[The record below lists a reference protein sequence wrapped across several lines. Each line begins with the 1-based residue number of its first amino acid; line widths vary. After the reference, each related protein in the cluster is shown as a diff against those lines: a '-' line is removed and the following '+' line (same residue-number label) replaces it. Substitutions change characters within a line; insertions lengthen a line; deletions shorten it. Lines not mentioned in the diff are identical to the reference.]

1 MGWFATG
8 FGFIIGN
15 AIGGPLGGIIGAVMA
30 NYLTKD
36 EGGDDTPHARP
47 GNGKRKAPPQGNDRR
62 QQAPKDGVAGEMLF
76 LGAAAAMLAKLAK
89 ADGHISQEEIA
100 SAETAFTRLGLNAE
114 KRDFCIRVFRQA
126 KDDEHTIYE
135 YADSFADAQPDEEIR
150 VVFYD
155 ILWDLAAA
163 DGRLDREEKTM
174 LRFLPRHLRISP
186 TLFFAQFARRVN
198 DSGSDSSRDSRSGRQ
213 SGSGHRHSAPRRK
226 SDPLAEA
233 YATLGCSPTDS
244 DDEVKKAYREKAK
257 KLHPDEM
264 MAQGLPPELVQKANG
279 EMARVNAAYD
289 LIRKERKCHG

>member
-15 AIGGPLGGIIGAVMA
+15 AIGGPLGGVIGAVLA

-36 EGGDDTPHARP
+36 EGDDNNPYARP
-47 GNGKRKAPPQGNDRR
+47 GNGKRKVPPNGNGRR
-62 QQAPKDGVAGEMLF
+62 NQTPKDETAREMLF

-89 ADGHISQEEIA
+89 ADGHITQEEIA
-100 SAETAFTRLGLNAE
+100 SAEAAFSRLGLNAE

-135 YADSFADAQPDEEIR
+135 YADSFADSQPDEEIR

-174 LRFLPRHLRISP
+174 LRFLPRHLRISQ

-198 DSGSDSSRDSRSGRQ
+198 DPGSNSGQQSRSGRQ
-213 SGSGHRHSAPRRK
+213 SGSGRRHSAPPRAN
-226 SDPLAEA
+226 DPLAEA
-233 YATLGCSPTDS
+233 YATLGCSPTAS
-244 DDEVKKAYREKAK
+244 DDELKKAYREKAK

-264 MAQGLPPELVQKANG
+264 MAQGLPPELVQKAND

-289 LIRKERKCHG
+289 LIRKSRKN

>member
-15 AIGGPLGGIIGAVMA
+15 ALGGPLGGVIGAVLA

-36 EGGDDTPHARP
+36 EGEKDNPYVHPD
-47 GNGKRKAPPQGNDRR
+47 NGKRKGTSNRNAHRR
-62 QQAPKDGVAGEMLF
+62 QAPKDEAAREMLF

-89 ADGHISQEEIA
+89 ADGHITQEEIS
-100 SAETAFTRLGLNAE
+100 SAEQAFTRLGISGE
-114 KRDFCIRVFRQA
+114 KRDFCIGVFRAA
-126 KDDEHTIYE
+126 KDDEHTIYD
-135 YADSFADAQPDEEIR
+135 YADSFADSQPDEEIR
-150 VVFYD
+150 IVFYD
-155 ILWDLAAA
+155 LLWDLAAA

-186 TLFFAQFARRVN
+186 ALFFAQYARRVN
-198 DSGSDSSRDSRSGRQ
+198 DAGDNSDRQSRSRSRSG
-213 SGSGHRHSAPRRK
+213 SGRRGSPPPRA

-233 YATLGCSPTDS
+233 YATLGCSPTAS
-244 DDEVKKAYREKAK
+244 DDELKRAYREKAK

-264 MAQGLPPELVQKANG
+264 MAQGLPPELVQKAND

-289 LIRKERKCHG
+289 LIRKSRKD

>member
-15 AIGGPLGGIIGAVMA
+15 AIGGPLGGIIGAVVA

-36 EGGDDTPHARP
+36 ERGDDNSNARP
-47 GNGKRKAPPQGNDRR
+47 GNGKRKVPPQGNRRR
-62 QQAPKDGVAGEMLF
+62 QQAATDEAAREMLF

-100 SAETAFTRLGLNAE
+100 SAEAAFTCLGLNAE

-126 KDDEHTIYE
+126 KDDGHTIYE

-163 DGRLDREEKTM
+163 DGSLDREEKNM
-174 LRFLPRHLRISP
+174 LRFLPRHLRISQA
-186 TLFFAQFARRVN
+186 LFFAQFARRVN
-198 DSGSDSSRDSRSGRQ
+198 ASGSDSGRQSRSDRQ
-213 SGSGHRHSAPRRK
+213 SGSGHRRGAQSRAT
-226 SDPLAEA
+226 DPLTEA
-233 YATLGCSPTDS
+233 YATLGCSPTAS
-244 DDEVKKAYREKAK
+244 DDEIKKAYRERAK

-264 MAQGLPPELVQKANG
+264 MAQGLPPELVQKAND

-289 LIRKERKCHG
+289 LIRKSRKN

>member
-8 FGFIIGN
+8 FGFLIGN
-15 AIGGPLGGIIGAVMA
+15 AIGGPLGGVIGAVLA

-36 EGGDDTPHARP
+36 EGGNDNPYAHP
-47 GNGKRKAPPQGNDRR
+47 GNGKRKVPPNGNGKRR
-62 QQAPKDGVAGEMLF
+62 QTPKDEAAREMLF

-100 SAETAFTRLGLNAE
+100 SAEQAFARLGISGE
-114 KRDFCIRVFRQA
+114 KRDFCVGVFRAA
-126 KDDEHTIYE
+126 KDDEHSIYE
-135 YADSFADAQPDEEIR
+135 YADAFADSQPDEEIR

-155 ILWDLAAA
+155 LLWDLAAA

-174 LRFLPRHLRISP
+174 LRFLPRHLRISSA
-186 TLFFAQFARRVN
+186 LFYAQYARRVN
-198 DSGSDSSRDSRSGRQ
+198 ESGDYSGRQ
-213 SGSGHRHSAPRRK
+213 SRSGGQSESGRRCSPPPRA

-233 YATLGCSPTDS
+233 YATLGCPRTAS
-244 DDEVKKAYREKAK
+244 DDDLKKAYREKAK

-264 MAQGLPPELVQKANG
+264 MAQGLPPELVQKANE

-289 LIRKERKCHG
+289 LIRKSRKN

>member
-8 FGFIIGN
+8 FGFLIGN
-15 AIGGPLGGIIGAVMA
+15 AIGGPLGGVIGAVLA

-36 EGGDDTPHARP
+36 DGDNDNPYAHS
-47 GNGKRKAPPQGNDRR
+47 GNGKRKVPPNGNGR
-62 QQAPKDGVAGEMLF
+62 QRQTPKDEAAHEMLF
-76 LGAAAAMLAKLAK
+76 LGAVAAMLAKLAK
-89 ADGHISQEEIA
+89 ADGLISQEEIA
-100 SAETAFTRLGLNAE
+100 SAEKAFARLGISGE
-114 KRDFCIRVFRQA
+114 KRDFCIGVFRAA

-135 YADSFADAQPDEEIR
+135 YAHAFADSQPDEEIR

-155 ILWDLAAA
+155 LLWDLATA

-186 TLFFAQFARRVN
+186 ALFYAQYARRVN
-198 DSGSDSSRDSRSGRQ
+198 ESGDYYSGRQ
-213 SGSGHRHSAPRRK
+213 SRSGGQSGSGRRRSPPPRA

-233 YATLGCSPTDS
+233 YATLGCPRTAS
-244 DDEVKKAYREKAK
+244 DDDLKKAYREKAK

-264 MAQGLPPELVQKANG
+264 MAQGLPPELVQKANE

-289 LIRKERKCHG
+289 LIRKSRKN

>member
-15 AIGGPLGGIIGAVMA
+15 AIGGPLGGVIGAVLA

-36 EGGDDTPHARP
+36 EGDNDNRHARQD
-47 GNGKRKAPPQGNDRR
+47 NGKRKVPPQGNGRR
-62 QQAPKDGVAGEMLF
+62 NQTPKDEAAREMLF

-100 SAETAFTRLGLNAE
+100 SAEAAFTRLGLNAE

-135 YADSFADAQPDEEIR
+135 YADSFADAQADEEIR

-186 TLFFAQFARRVN
+186 TLFFAQFARRVH
-198 DSGSDSSRDSRSGRQ
+198 DSGQDSRQQSRSERQSQSGR
-213 SGSGHRHSAPRRK
+213 RTSAPPRTI
-226 SDPLAEA
+226 DPLAEA

-244 DDEVKKAYREKAK
+244 DEDVKKAYREKAK
-257 KLHPDEM
+257 KLHPDKM
-264 MAQGLPPELVQKANG
+264 MAQGLPPELIQKAND
-279 EMARVNAAYD
+279 EMVRVNAAFD
-289 LIRKERKCHG
+289 LIRKSRKN

>member
-8 FGFIIGN
+8 FGFLIGN
-15 AIGGPLGGIIGAVMA
+15 AIGGPLGGIVGAVLA

-36 EGGDDTPHARP
+36 EGGNDNPYARP
-47 GNGKRKAPPQGNDRR
+47 GNGKRKVPPKGDGRK
-62 QQAPKDGVAGEMLF
+62 QQAPTDEAAREMLF

-100 SAETAFTRLGLNAE
+100 SAEAAFTRLGLNAE

-126 KDDEHTIYE
+126 KDDEHAIYE
-135 YADSFADAQPDEEIR
+135 YADSFADSQPDEEIR

-163 DGRLDREEKTM
+163 DGRLAREEKTM

-186 TLFFAQFARRVN
+186 ALFYAQYARRV
-198 DSGSDSSRDSRSGRQ
+198 SDAGANSDRQSRSGSQ
-213 SGSGHRHSAPRRK
+213 SGSGRRRSTPPRA

-233 YATLGCSPTDS
+233 YATLGCSPTVS
-244 DDEVKKAYREKAK
+244 DEEIKRAYREKAK

-264 MAQGLPPELVQKANG
+264 MAQGLPPELIQKAND

-289 LIRKERKCHG
+289 LIRKSRKD

>member
-8 FGFIIGN
+8 FGFLIGN
-15 AIGGPLGGIIGAVMA
+15 AIGGPLGGVIGAVLA

-36 EGGDDTPHARP
+36 EGGKDNPYASP
-47 GNGKRKAPPQGNDRR
+47 GNGKRKVPPNGNGRNR
-62 QQAPKDGVAGEMLF
+62 QPPKDETAREMLF
-76 LGAAAAMLAKLAK
+76 LGAVAAMLAKLAK

-100 SAETAFTRLGLNAE
+100 SAEQAFARLGISGE
-114 KRDFCIRVFRQA
+114 KRDFCIGVFRAA
-126 KDDEHTIYE
+126 KDDEHSIYE
-135 YADSFADAQPDEEIR
+135 YGDAFADSQPDEEIR

-155 ILWDLAAA
+155 LLWDLAAA

-186 TLFFAQFARRVN
+186 ALFYAQYARRVN
-198 DSGSDSSRDSRSGRQ
+198 ESGDSSGRQ
-213 SGSGHRHSAPRRK
+213 SRSGGQTGSGRRRSPPPRA

-233 YATLGCSPTDS
+233 YATLGCQPTAS
-244 DDEVKKAYREKAK
+244 DEEVKKAYREKAK

-264 MAQGLPPELVQKANG
+264 MAQGLPPELVQKAND

-289 LIRKERKCHG
+289 LIRKNRRPQ